1 MLNTIYRSEF
11 RVKILLGRNRR
22 YALLRII
29 AIVFGYNDV
38 PIKRHYFIA
47 YFLLK
52 ANTCGN
58 SHHHH
63 HNANC
68 NSCNTNFYYW
78 CRNAT
83 FIRFTANNAFCY
95 KILIIQILYMRFNV
109 FKNTVLFPIAI
120 GIVLLISCGN
130 TTKTGDGRAKTKDP
144 RPKTQDQK
152 PITVG
157 ANRTD
162 LYLPL
167 LKGKRVGLVANP
179 SSVVFKKDES
189 YTHLVDSLLALNV
202 KIAKVFSPEHG
213 FRGTADAGELVNDSK
228 DAKTGLAIISLH
240 GEHRKPKQEDLS
252 NIDV

>member
-1 MLNTIYRSEF
+1 
-11 RVKILLGRNRR
+11 
-22 YALLRII
+22 
-29 AIVFGYNDV
+29 
-38 PIKRHYFIA
+38 HYFIA

-52 ANTCGN
+52 ANTRSN

-63 HNANC
+63 HNTNC

-95 KILIIQILYMRFNV
+95 KILVIQILYMRFNV

-130 TTKTGDGRAKTKDP
+130 TTKTGDGRGKTKDP
-144 RPKTQDQK
+144 RPKTQDQTTINQQ
-152 PITVG
+152 PSTITVG
-157 ANRTD
+157 ANQTQ
-162 LYLPL
+162 LYLQL
-167 LKGKRVGLVANP
+167 LEGKHVGIIANP
-179 SSVVFKKDES
+179 SSVIFKKDNT
-189 YTHLVDSLLALNV
+189 YTHLVDSLLALNI

-228 DAKTGLAIISLH
+228 DTKTGLAIISLH

-252 NIDV
+252 DIDVMVFDLQDVGVRFYTYISTLHYVMEACAE

>member
-52 ANTCGN
+52 ANTRSN

-63 HNANC
+63 LNANC
-68 NSCNTNFYYW
+68 NSCDTNFYYW

-95 KILIIQILYMRFNV
+95 KILVIQILYMRFYV

-120 GIVLLISCGN
+120 GIVLLISFGN
-130 TTKTGDGRAKTKDP
+130 TTKMEDGRTKTD
-144 RPKTQDQK
+144 
-152 PITVG
+152 I
-157 ANRTD
+157 
-162 LYLPL
+162 
-167 LKGKRVGLVANP
+167 
-179 SSVVFKKDES
+179 E
-189 YTHLVDSLLALNV
+189 
-202 KIAKVFSPEHG
+202 I
-213 FRGTADAGELVNDSK
+213 SK
-228 DAKTGLAIISLH
+228 
-240 GEHRKPKQEDLS
+240 
-252 NIDV
+252 